1 MGLIKSRSFD
11 AILEPPSSLQFYLF
25 IIWIITFYEDDHL
38 TEEEQ
43 DVDGESVLETR
54 PEEQEHIDDNRN
66 SETEHEGEESES
78 IDHYHRS
85 VREKRGMS
93 VDDEYELDDLPFQ
106 NVPYYFPAINTDT
119 AEVEDT
125 APEHFQYSQQHELG
139 TENKKASGHMDDKS
153 KKFYPSCWR
162 YS

>member
-11 AILEPPSSLQFYLF
+11 AILEPLTSLQFYLF
-25 IIWIITFYEDDHL
+25 FIWIITFYEDDHL

-54 PEEQEHIDDNRN
+54 PEEQEHIDDDH

-78 IDHYHRS
+78 IDYYHGS
-85 VREKRGMS
+85 AREKRGMS
-93 VDDEYELDDLPFQ
+93 VYDDFPFH

-119 AEVEDT
+119 ADVEDT